1 MELCPNCLTAQLQD
15 GTIANRTIVQVSN
28 STLKLLRRLQHLQS
42 GRHEILITVDDDGN
56 VGDWSV
62 RSWGKVER

>member
-1 MELCPNCLTAQLQD
+1 MGNCQQCLTEQVQN
-15 GTIANRTIVQVSN
+15 GTMANRTIVQVSQN
-28 STLKLLRRLQHLQS
+28 TLKLLRRLQHLQS
-42 GRHEILITVDDDGN
+42 GRHEILITVDDDGD